1 MIIRIF
7 VFVYFILNSFNCS
20 VFASIENKIIL
31 KVENEIITNYE
42 VKNKIL
48 TSLVLAG
55 DQISQENINNLKKR
69 ALESLIEN
77 KLKIIE
83 LKKFKVEK
91 NISQINS
98 YLNLISG
105 NDILAL
111 EKKFKTNNID
121 YSLFLEEIE
130 IQTKWQ
136 KFIYNFYKG
145 KIEINEN
152 SVNDALKKI
161 VENEK
166 SFQEYNISEIEIVT
180 DENSNINQIILD
192 LKNKI
197 KDEGFETTALKYSIS
212 SSSKNKGNLGWISSK
227 SLSKEIFE
235 ILKKLNTGQI
245 SPPIKR
251 QNSILFLKL
260 VDKRTSKVENVNIKE
275 LKKRIIDQKKNE
287 MFNLYSRSHLSK
299 LRNSVLIEY
308 K

>member
-1 MIIRIF
+1 MKIKI
-7 VFVYFILNSFNCS
+7 VKLYFFYFFFFISQAN
-20 VFASIENKIIL
+20 AITNKILL

-55 DQISQENINNLKKR
+55 NEITQENINKLKKQ

-83 LKKFKVEK
+83 LEKFKIK
-91 NISQINS
+91 KDSNQINS
-98 YLNLISG
+98 YLNSISG

-111 EKKFKTNNID
+111 ENKFKINNLD
-121 YSLFLEEIE
+121 YNLFLEEIE

-136 KFIYNFYKG
+136 NFIYIFFKG
-145 KIEINEN
+145 KIEIDEN
-152 SVNDALKKI
+152 SINNELKKI
-161 VENEK
+161 VESK
-166 SFQEYNISEIEIVT
+166 KTFQEYKISEIEIMT
-180 DENSNINQIILD
+180 DENSNIDQIVLD
-192 LKNKI
+192 FKNKI
-197 KDEGFETTALKYSIS
+197 KNEGFETVALKYSIS

-245 SPPIKR
+245 SQPIKR

-260 VDKRTSKVENVNIKE
+260 DDVRTSKVENININA
-275 LKKRIIDQKKNE
+275 LKKKIIDQKKNE
-287 MFNLYSRSHLSK
+287 MFNLYSKSHLSK

>member
-1 MIIRIF
+1 MKIKTCKIIFFYF
-7 VFVYFILNSFNCS
+7 VFLLTQANAIT
-20 VFASIENKIIL
+20 NKILL

-55 DQISQENINNLKKR
+55 NEISQENINKLKKQ

-83 LKKFKVEK
+83 LEKFKIK
-91 NISQINS
+91 KDSNQINL
-98 YLNLISG
+98 YLNSISG

-111 EKKFKTNNID
+111 ENKFKINNLD
-121 YSLFLEEIE
+121 YNLFLEEIE

-136 KFIYNFYKG
+136 NFIYLFYKG
-145 KIEINEN
+145 KIEIDEN
-152 SVNDALKKI
+152 SINNDIEKI
-161 VENEK
+161 VKDKKN
-166 SFQEYNISEIEIVT
+166 FQEYKISEIEINIE
-180 DENSNINQIILD
+180 ENSNIDQIVLD

-197 KDEGFETTALKYSIS
+197 KDEGFETAALNYSIS
-212 SSSKNKGNLGWISSK
+212 SSSDNKGSLGWISSK
-227 SLSKEIFE
+227 SLSQEIFE

-245 SPPIKR
+245 SRPIKR

-260 VDKRTSKVENVNIKE
+260 DDVRTSKVENINIE
-275 LKKRIIDQKKNE
+275 DLKKKMIDRKKNE
-287 MFNLYSRSHLSK
+287 MFNLYSKSHLSK

>member
-1 MIIRIF
+1 MKIKTCKIIFFYF
-7 VFVYFILNSFNCS
+7 VFLLTQANAIT
-20 VFASIENKIIL
+20 NKILL

-55 DQISQENINNLKKR
+55 NEISQENINKLKKQ

-83 LKKFKVEK
+83 LEKFKIKK
-91 NISQINS
+91 NSNQINS
-98 YLNLISG
+98 YLNSISG

-111 EKKFKTNNID
+111 ENKFKINNLD
-121 YSLFLEEIE
+121 YNLFLEEIE

-136 KFIYNFYKG
+136 NFIYLFYKG
-145 KIEINEN
+145 KIEIDEN
-152 SVNDALKKI
+152 SINNDIEKI
-161 VENEK
+161 VKDKKN
-166 SFQEYNISEIEIVT
+166 FQEYKISEIEINIE
-180 DENSNINQIILD
+180 ENSNIDQIVLD

-197 KDEGFETTALKYSIS
+197 KDEGFETAALNYSVS
-212 SSSKNKGNLGWISSK
+212 SSSNNKGSLGWISSN
-227 SLSKEIFE
+227 SLSQEIFE

-245 SPPIKR
+245 SRPIKR

-260 VDKRTSKVENVNIKE
+260 DDVRTSKVENINIE
-275 LKKRIIDQKKNE
+275 DLKKKMIDRKKNE
-287 MFNLYSRSHLSK
+287 MFNLYSKSHLSK

>member
-1 MIIRIF
+1 MKIKSCKIIFFYF
-7 VFVYFILNSFNCS
+7 VFLLTQANAIT
-20 VFASIENKIIL
+20 NKILL

-55 DQISQENINNLKKR
+55 DEISQENINKLKKQ

-83 LKKFKVEK
+83 LEKFKIK
-91 NISQINS
+91 KDSNQINL
-98 YLNLISG
+98 YLNSISG

-111 EKKFKTNNID
+111 ENKFKINNLD
-121 YSLFLEEIE
+121 YNLFLEEIE

-136 KFIYNFYKG
+136 NFIYLFYKG
-145 KIEINEN
+145 KIEIDEN
-152 SVNDALKKI
+152 SINNDIEKI
-161 VENEK
+161 VKDKKN
-166 SFQEYNISEIEIVT
+166 FQEYKISEIEINIE
-180 DENSNINQIILD
+180 ENSNIDQIVLD

-197 KDEGFETTALKYSIS
+197 KDEGFETAALNYSIS
-212 SSSKNKGNLGWISSK
+212 SSSNNKGSLGWISSN
-227 SLSKEIFE
+227 SLSQEIFE

-245 SPPIKR
+245 SRPIKR

-260 VDKRTSKVENVNIKE
+260 DDVRTSKVENINIE
-275 LKKRIIDQKKNE
+275 DLKIKMIDRKKNE
-287 MFNLYSRSHLSK
+287 MFNLYSKSHLSK

>member
-1 MIIRIF
+1 MKIKDFIILFFFFIF
-7 VFVYFILNSFNCS
+7 LSDQVDAIT
-20 VFASIENKIIL
+20 NKIVL

-55 DQISQENINNLKKR
+55 DEINQENINKLKKQ
-69 ALESLIEN
+69 AIESLIQN

-83 LKKFKVEK
+83 LKKFKIKK
-91 NISQINS
+91 NSSQINS
-98 YLNLISG
+98 YLNSISG
-105 NDILAL
+105 NDIFSL
-111 EKKFKTNNID
+111 ENKFKNNNLD
-121 YSLFLEEIE
+121 YNLFLEEVE

-136 KFIYNFYKG
+136 NFIYLFYKE

-152 SVNDALKKI
+152 SVKEDLKKI

-166 SFQEYNISEIEIVT
+166 NFKEYNISEIEIMLE
-180 DENSNINQIILD
+180 ENSNIDQIILD

-212 SSSKNKGNLGWISSK
+212 SSAKDKGNLGWISSK

-235 ILKKLNTGQI
+235 VLKVMETGQI

-260 VDKRTSKVENVNIKE
+260 VDVRTSQIENINLDV
-275 LKKRIIDQKKNE
+275 LKKRIIEQKQNE
-287 MFNLYSRSHLSK
+287 MFNLYSKSHLSK
-299 LRNSVLIEY
+299 LKNTVLIEY

>member
-1 MIIRIF
+1 MKIKTCKIIFFYF
-7 VFVYFILNSFNCS
+7 VFL
-20 VFASIENKIIL
+20 FAQANAITNKILL

-55 DQISQENINNLKKR
+55 NEISQENINKLKKQ

-83 LKKFKVEK
+83 LEKFKIKK
-91 NISQINS
+91 NSNQINS
-98 YLNLISG
+98 YLNSISG

-111 EKKFKTNNID
+111 ENKFKINNLD
-121 YSLFLEEIE
+121 YNLFLEEIE

-136 KFIYNFYKG
+136 NFIYLFYKG
-145 KIEINEN
+145 KIEIDEN
-152 SVNDALKKI
+152 SINNDIEKI
-161 VENEK
+161 VKDKKN
-166 SFQEYNISEIEIVT
+166 FQEYKISEIEINIE
-180 DENSNINQIILD
+180 ENSNIDQIVLD

-197 KDEGFETTALKYSIS
+197 KDEGFETAALNYSIS
-212 SSSKNKGNLGWISSK
+212 SSSNNKGSLGWISSK
-227 SLSKEIFE
+227 SLSQEIFE

-245 SPPIKR
+245 SRPIKR

-260 VDKRTSKVENVNIKE
+260 DDVRTSKVENINIE
-275 LKKRIIDQKKNE
+275 DLKKKMIDQKKNE
-287 MFNLYSRSHLSK
+287 MFNLYSKSHLSK

>member
-1 MIIRIF
+1 MKIKTCKIIFFYF
-7 VFVYFILNSFNCS
+7 VFLLTQANAIT
-20 VFASIENKIIL
+20 NKILL

-55 DQISQENINNLKKR
+55 NEISQENINKLKKQ

-83 LKKFKVEK
+83 LEKFKIKK
-91 NISQINS
+91 NSNQINS
-98 YLNLISG
+98 YLNSISG

-111 EKKFKTNNID
+111 ENKFKINNLD
-121 YSLFLEEIE
+121 YNLFLEEIE

-136 KFIYNFYKG
+136 NFIYLFYKG
-145 KIEINEN
+145 KIEIDEN
-152 SVNDALKKI
+152 SINNDIEKI
-161 VENEK
+161 VKDKKN
-166 SFQEYNISEIEIVT
+166 FQEYKISEIEINIE
-180 DENSNINQIILD
+180 ENSNIDQIVLD

-197 KDEGFETTALKYSIS
+197 KDEGFETAALNYSIS
-212 SSSKNKGNLGWISSK
+212 SSSNNKGSLGWISSK
-227 SLSKEIFE
+227 SLSQEIFE

-245 SPPIKR
+245 SHPIKR

-260 VDKRTSKVENVNIKE
+260 DDVRTSKVENINIE
-275 LKKRIIDQKKNE
+275 DLKKKMIDRKKNE
-287 MFNLYSRSHLSK
+287 MFNLYSKSHLSK

>member
-1 MIIRIF
+1 MKIKICKIIF
-7 VFVYFILNSFNCS
+7 FYFWFLLVQANAIT
-20 VFASIENKIIL
+20 NKIIL

-55 DQISQENINNLKKR
+55 DKITQEKINKLKKK

-83 LKKFKVEK
+83 LEKFNIKKDSSK
-91 NISQINS
+91 INS
-98 YLNLISG
+98 YLNSISG

-111 EKKFKTNNID
+111 ENKFKSNNLD
-121 YSLFLEEIE
+121 YNLFLEEIE

-136 KFIYNFYKG
+136 NFIYLFYKG
-145 KIEINEN
+145 KIEIDEN
-152 SVNDALKKI
+152 SIEDEIKKI
-161 VENEK
+161 VNNK
-166 SFQEYNISEIEIVT
+166 KNFQEYKISEIEIMI
-180 DENSNINQIILD
+180 DGNRNIDQIVLD

-197 KDEGFETTALKYSIS
+197 KDEGFETAALKYSIS
-212 SSSKNKGNLGWISSK
+212 SSSNNKGSLGWISSK
-227 SLSKEIFE
+227 SLSQEIFE
-235 ILKKLNTGQI
+235 ILKRLNTGQI
-245 SPPIKR
+245 SRPIKR

-260 VDKRTSKVENVNIKE
+260 DDVRTSKVENININDV
-275 LKKRIIDQKKNE
+275 KKKIIDRKRNE
-287 MFNLYSRSHLSK
+287 MFNLYSKSHLSK

>member
-1 MIIRIF
+1 MKIKTCKIIFFYF
-7 VFVYFILNSFNCS
+7 VFLLTQANAIT
-20 VFASIENKIIL
+20 NKILL

-55 DQISQENINNLKKR
+55 NEISQENINKLKKQ

-83 LKKFKVEK
+83 LEKFKIKK
-91 NISQINS
+91 NSNQINS
-98 YLNLISG
+98 YLNSISG

-111 EKKFKTNNID
+111 ENKFKINNLD
-121 YSLFLEEIE
+121 YNLFLEEIE

-136 KFIYNFYKG
+136 NFIYLFYKG
-145 KIEINEN
+145 KIEIDEN
-152 SVNDALKKI
+152 SINNDIEKI
-161 VENEK
+161 VKDKKN
-166 SFQEYNISEIEIVT
+166 FQEYKISEIEINIE
-180 DENSNINQIILD
+180 ENSNIDQIVLD

-197 KDEGFETTALKYSIS
+197 KDEGFETAALNYSIS
-212 SSSKNKGNLGWISSK
+212 SSSDNKGSLGWISSK
-227 SLSKEIFE
+227 SLSQEIFE

-245 SPPIKR
+245 SRPIKR

-260 VDKRTSKVENVNIKE
+260 DDVRTSKVENINIE
-275 LKKRIIDQKKNE
+275 DLKKKMIDRKKNE
-287 MFNLYSRSHLSK
+287 MFNLYSKSHLSK

>member
-1 MIIRIF
+1 MKMKTYKIIFFYF
-7 VFVYFILNSFNCS
+7 VFLSAQANAIT
-20 VFASIENKIIL
+20 NKILL

-55 DQISQENINNLKKR
+55 NEISQENINKLKKQ

-83 LKKFKVEK
+83 LEKFKIKK
-91 NISQINS
+91 NSNQINS
-98 YLNLISG
+98 YLNSISG

-111 EKKFKTNNID
+111 ENKFKINNLD
-121 YSLFLEEIE
+121 YNLFLEEIE

-136 KFIYNFYKG
+136 NFIYLFYKG
-145 KIEINEN
+145 KIEIDEN
-152 SVNDALKKI
+152 SINNDIEKI
-161 VENEK
+161 VKDKKN
-166 SFQEYNISEIEIVT
+166 FQEYKISEIEINIE
-180 DENSNINQIILD
+180 ENSNIDQIVLD

-197 KDEGFETTALKYSIS
+197 KDEGFETAALNYSIS
-212 SSSKNKGNLGWISSK
+212 SSSNNKGSLGWISSN
-227 SLSKEIFE
+227 SLSQEIFE

-245 SPPIKR
+245 SRPIKR

-260 VDKRTSKVENVNIKE
+260 DDVRTSKVENINIE
-275 LKKRIIDQKKNE
+275 DLKKKMIDQKKNE
-287 MFNLYSRSHLSK
+287 MFNLYSKSHLSK

>member
-1 MIIRIF
+1 MSDQANAIT
-7 VFVYFILNSFNCS
+7 
-20 VFASIENKIIL
+20 NKIVL

-55 DQISQENINNLKKR
+55 DEITQENINKLKKQ
-69 ALESLIEN
+69 ALESLIQN

-83 LKKFKVEK
+83 LKKYKIKK
-91 NISQINS
+91 NSNQINS
-98 YLNLISG
+98 YLNSISG

-111 EKKFKTNNID
+111 ENKFKNNNLD
-121 YSLFLEEIE
+121 YNLFLEEVE

-136 KFIYNFYKG
+136 NFIYIFYKG

-152 SVNDALKKI
+152 SVNDELKKI

-166 SFQEYNISEIEIVT
+166 SFQEYNISEIEIMT
-180 DENSNINQIILD
+180 DKNSNIDQIVLD

-212 SSSKNKGNLGWISSK
+212 SSAKDKGNLGWISSK

-235 ILKKLNTGQI
+235 VLKVMDTGQI
-245 SPPIKR
+245 SHPIKR

-260 VDKRTSKVENVNIKE
+260 VDVRTSKVENINIDE
-275 LKKRIIDQKKNE
+275 LKKRIIEQKKNE
-287 MFNLYSRSHLSK
+287 MFNLYSKSHLSK
-299 LRNSVLIEY
+299 LKNTVLIEY

>member
-1 MIIRIF
+1 MKIKTCKIIFFYF
-7 VFVYFILNSFNCS
+7 VFL
-20 VFASIENKIIL
+20 FAQANAITNKILL

-55 DQISQENINNLKKR
+55 NEISQENINKLKKQ

-83 LKKFKVEK
+83 LEKFKIKK
-91 NISQINS
+91 NSNQINS
-98 YLNLISG
+98 YLNSISG

-111 EKKFKTNNID
+111 ENKFKINNLD
-121 YSLFLEEIE
+121 YNLFLEEIE

-136 KFIYNFYKG
+136 NFIYLFYKG
-145 KIEINEN
+145 KIEIDEN
-152 SVNDALKKI
+152 SINNDIEKI
-161 VENEK
+161 VKDKKN
-166 SFQEYNISEIEIVT
+166 FQEYKISEIEINIE
-180 DENSNINQIILD
+180 ENSNIDQIVLD

-197 KDEGFETTALKYSIS
+197 KDEGFETAALNYSIS
-212 SSSKNKGNLGWISSK
+212 SSSNNKGSLGWISSN
-227 SLSKEIFE
+227 SLSQEIFE

-245 SPPIKR
+245 SRPIKR

-260 VDKRTSKVENVNIKE
+260 DDVRTSKVENINIE
-275 LKKRIIDQKKNE
+275 DLKIKMIDRKKNE
-287 MFNLYSRSHLSK
+287 MFNLYSKSHLSK

>member
-1 MIIRIF
+1 MKIKICKIILF
-7 VFVYFILNSFNCS
+7 YFIFLFVHANAITNR
-20 VFASIENKIIL
+20 IIL

-55 DQISQENINNLKKR
+55 DEITQENINKLKR
-69 ALESLIEN
+69 QALESLIEN
-77 KLKIIE
+77 KLKTIE
-83 LKKFKVEK
+83 LEKFQIEK
-91 NISQINS
+91 NNSQINS
-98 YLNLISG
+98 YLNSISG
-105 NDILAL
+105 NNILAL
-111 EKKFKTNNID
+111 EKKFKSNNLD
-121 YSLFLEEIE
+121 YNLFLEEIE

-136 KFIYNFYKG
+136 NFIYLFYKG

-152 SVNDALKKI
+152 SVNDDLKKF
-161 VENEK
+161 VEKEK
-166 SFQEYNISEIEIVT
+166 NFQEYNVSEIEIMT
-180 DENSNINQIILD
+180 DRNSNIDQIALD
-192 LKNKI
+192 FKNKI
-197 KDEGFETTALKYSIS
+197 KNEGFETAALKYSIS

-245 SPPIKR
+245 SQPIKR

-260 VDKRTSKVENVNIKE
+260 VDVRTSKVENVNINE
-275 LKKRIIDQKKNE
+275 LKKKIIDQKKNE

>member
-1 MIIRIF
+1 MKIKSCKIIFFYF
-7 VFVYFILNSFNCS
+7 VFLLTQANAIT
-20 VFASIENKIIL
+20 NKILL

-55 DQISQENINNLKKR
+55 NEISQENINKLKKQ

-83 LKKFKVEK
+83 LEKFKIKK
-91 NISQINS
+91 NSNQINS
-98 YLNLISG
+98 YLNSISG

-111 EKKFKTNNID
+111 ENKFKINNLD
-121 YSLFLEEIE
+121 YNLFLEEIE

-136 KFIYNFYKG
+136 NFIYLFYKG
-145 KIEINEN
+145 KIEIDEN
-152 SVNDALKKI
+152 SINNDIEKI
-161 VENEK
+161 VKDNK
-166 SFQEYNISEIEIVT
+166 NFQEYKISEIEINIE
-180 DENSNINQIILD
+180 ENSNIDQIVLD

-197 KDEGFETTALKYSIS
+197 KDEGFETAALNYSIS
-212 SSSKNKGNLGWISSK
+212 SSSDNKGSLGWISSK
-227 SLSKEIFE
+227 SLSQEIFE

-245 SPPIKR
+245 SRPIKR

-260 VDKRTSKVENVNIKE
+260 DDVRTSKVENINIE
-275 LKKRIIDQKKNE
+275 DLKKKMIDRKKNE
-287 MFNLYSRSHLSK
+287 MFNLYSKSHLSK

>member
-1 MIIRIF
+1 MKIKTYKI
-7 VFVYFILNSFNCS
+7 VFFYFIFL
-20 VFASIENKIIL
+20 FAQANAITNKILL

-55 DQISQENINNLKKR
+55 DKITQEKINKLKKK

-83 LKKFKVEK
+83 LEKFNIKKDSSK
-91 NISQINS
+91 INS
-98 YLNLISG
+98 YLNSISG

-111 EKKFKTNNID
+111 ENKFKSNNLD
-121 YSLFLEEIE
+121 YNLFLEEIE

-136 KFIYNFYKG
+136 NFIYLFYKG
-145 KIEINEN
+145 KIEIDEN
-152 SVNDALKKI
+152 SIEDEIKKI
-161 VENEK
+161 VNNK
-166 SFQEYNISEIEIVT
+166 KNFQEYKISEIEIMI
-180 DENSNINQIILD
+180 DGNRNIDQIVLD

-197 KDEGFETTALKYSIS
+197 KDEGFETAALKYSIS
-212 SSSKNKGNLGWISSK
+212 SSSNNKGSLGWISSK
-227 SLSKEIFE
+227 SLSQEIFE
-235 ILKKLNTGQI
+235 ILKRLNTGQI
-245 SPPIKR
+245 SRPIKR

-260 VDKRTSKVENVNIKE
+260 DDVRTSKVENININDV
-275 LKKRIIDQKKNE
+275 KKKIIDRKRNE
-287 MFNLYSRSHLSK
+287 MFNLYSKSHLSK

>member
-1 MIIRIF
+1 MKIKDFIILFFFFIF
-7 VFVYFILNSFNCS
+7 LSDRVDAIT
-20 VFASIENKIIL
+20 NKIVL

-55 DQISQENINNLKKR
+55 DEINQENINKLKKQ
-69 ALESLIEN
+69 AIESLIQN

-83 LKKFKVEK
+83 LKKFNIKK
-91 NISQINS
+91 NSNQINS
-98 YLNLISG
+98 YLNSISG
-105 NDILAL
+105 NDIFSL
-111 EKKFKTNNID
+111 ENKFKNNNLD
-121 YSLFLEEIE
+121 YNLFLEEVE

-136 KFIYNFYKG
+136 NFIYLFYKE

-152 SVNDALKKI
+152 SVKEDLKKI

-166 SFQEYNISEIEIVT
+166 NFKEYNISEIEIMLE
-180 DENSNINQIILD
+180 ENSNIDQIILD

-212 SSSKNKGNLGWISSK
+212 SSAKDKGNLGWISSK

-235 ILKKLNTGQI
+235 VLKVMDTGQI
-245 SPPIKR
+245 SLPIKR

-260 VDKRTSKVENVNIKE
+260 VDVRTSQIENINLDE
-275 LKKRIIDQKKNE
+275 LKKRIIEQKQNE
-287 MFNLYSRSHLSK
+287 MFNLYSKSHLSK
-299 LRNSVLIEY
+299 LKNTVLIEY

>member
-1 MIIRIF
+1 MKIKTCKIIFFYF
-7 VFVYFILNSFNCS
+7 VFLLTQANAIT
-20 VFASIENKIIL
+20 NKILL

-55 DQISQENINNLKKR
+55 NEISQENINKLKKQ

-83 LKKFKVEK
+83 LEKFKIK
-91 NISQINS
+91 KDSNQINL
-98 YLNLISG
+98 YLNSISG

-111 EKKFKTNNID
+111 ENKFKINNLD
-121 YSLFLEEIE
+121 YNLFLEEIE

-136 KFIYNFYKG
+136 NFIYLFYKG

-152 SVNDALKKI
+152 SINNDIEKI
-161 VENEK
+161 VKDKKN
-166 SFQEYNISEIEIVT
+166 FQEYKISEIEINIE
-180 DENSNINQIILD
+180 ENSNIDQIVLD

-197 KDEGFETTALKYSIS
+197 KDEGFETAALNYSIS
-212 SSSKNKGNLGWISSK
+212 SSSNNKGSLGWISSN
-227 SLSKEIFE
+227 SLSQEIFE

-245 SPPIKR
+245 SRPIKR

-260 VDKRTSKVENVNIKE
+260 DDVRTSKVENINIE
-275 LKKRIIDQKKNE
+275 DLKKKMIDQKKNE
-287 MFNLYSRSHLSK
+287 MFNLYSKSHLSK

>member
-1 MIIRIF
+1 MKIKTCKIIFFYF
-7 VFVYFILNSFNCS
+7 VFL
-20 VFASIENKIIL
+20 FAQANAITNKILL

-55 DQISQENINNLKKR
+55 NEISQENINKLKKQ

-83 LKKFKVEK
+83 LEKFKIK
-91 NISQINS
+91 KDSNQINL
-98 YLNLISG
+98 YLNSISG

-111 EKKFKTNNID
+111 ENKFKINNLD
-121 YSLFLEEIE
+121 YNLFLEEIE

-136 KFIYNFYKG
+136 NFIYLFYKG
-145 KIEINEN
+145 KIEIDEN
-152 SVNDALKKI
+152 SINNDIEKI
-161 VENEK
+161 VKDKKN
-166 SFQEYNISEIEIVT
+166 FQEYKISEIEINIE
-180 DENSNINQIILD
+180 ENSNIDQIVLD

-197 KDEGFETTALKYSIS
+197 KDEGFETAALNYSIS
-212 SSSKNKGNLGWISSK
+212 SSSNNKGSLGWISSK
-227 SLSKEIFE
+227 SLSQEIFE

-245 SPPIKR
+245 SRPIKR

-260 VDKRTSKVENVNIKE
+260 DDVRTSKVENINIE
-275 LKKRIIDQKKNE
+275 DLKIKMIDRKKNE
-287 MFNLYSRSHLSK
+287 MFNLYSKSHLSK

>member
-1 MIIRIF
+1 MKIKTCKIIFFYF
-7 VFVYFILNSFNCS
+7 VFLLTQANAIT
-20 VFASIENKIIL
+20 NKILL

-55 DQISQENINNLKKR
+55 NEISQENINKLKKQ

-83 LKKFKVEK
+83 LEKFKIKK
-91 NISQINS
+91 NSNQINS
-98 YLNLISG
+98 YLNSISG

-111 EKKFKTNNID
+111 ENKFKINNLD
-121 YSLFLEEIE
+121 YNLFLEEIE

-136 KFIYNFYKG
+136 NFIYLFYKG
-145 KIEINEN
+145 KIEIDEN
-152 SVNDALKKI
+152 SINNDIEKI
-161 VENEK
+161 VKDKKN
-166 SFQEYNISEIEIVT
+166 FQEYKISEIEINIE
-180 DENSNINQIILD
+180 ENSNIDQIVLD

-197 KDEGFETTALKYSIS
+197 KDEGFETAALNYSIS
-212 SSSKNKGNLGWISSK
+212 SSSNNKGSLGWISSN
-227 SLSKEIFE
+227 SLSQEIFE

-245 SPPIKR
+245 SRPIKR

-260 VDKRTSKVENVNIKE
+260 DDVRTSKVENINIE
-275 LKKRIIDQKKNE
+275 DLKIKMIDRKKNE
-287 MFNLYSRSHLSK
+287 MFNLYSKSHLSK

>member
-1 MIIRIF
+1 MKIKTCKIIFFYF
-7 VFVYFILNSFNCS
+7 VFLLTQANAIT
-20 VFASIENKIIL
+20 NKILL

-55 DQISQENINNLKKR
+55 DEISQENINKLKKQ

-83 LKKFKVEK
+83 LEKFKIKK
-91 NISQINS
+91 NSNQINS
-98 YLNLISG
+98 YLNSISG

-111 EKKFKTNNID
+111 ENKFKINNLD
-121 YSLFLEEIE
+121 YNLFLEEIE

-136 KFIYNFYKG
+136 NFIYLFYKG
-145 KIEINEN
+145 KIEIDEN
-152 SVNDALKKI
+152 SINNDIEKI
-161 VENEK
+161 VKDKKN
-166 SFQEYNISEIEIVT
+166 FQEYKISEIEINIE
-180 DENSNINQIILD
+180 ENSNIDQIVLD

-197 KDEGFETTALKYSIS
+197 KDEGFETAALNYSIS
-212 SSSKNKGNLGWISSK
+212 SSSNNKGSLGWISSK
-227 SLSKEIFE
+227 SLSQEIFE

-245 SPPIKR
+245 SRPIKR

-260 VDKRTSKVENVNIKE
+260 DDVRTSKVENINIE
-275 LKKRIIDQKKNE
+275 DLKKKMIDRKKNE
-287 MFNLYSRSHLSK
+287 MFNLYSKSHLSK

>member
-1 MIIRIF
+1 MKIKTCKIIFFYF
-7 VFVYFILNSFNCS
+7 VFL
-20 VFASIENKIIL
+20 FAQANAITNKILL

-55 DQISQENINNLKKR
+55 NEISQENINKLKKQ

-83 LKKFKVEK
+83 LEKFKIKK
-91 NISQINS
+91 NSNQINS
-98 YLNLISG
+98 YLNSISG

-111 EKKFKTNNID
+111 ENKFKINNLD
-121 YSLFLEEIE
+121 YNLFLEEVE

-136 KFIYNFYKG
+136 NFIYLFYKG

-152 SVNDALKKI
+152 SINNDIEKI
-161 VENEK
+161 VKDKKN
-166 SFQEYNISEIEIVT
+166 FQEYKISEIEINIE
-180 DENSNINQIILD
+180 ENSNIDQIVLD

-197 KDEGFETTALKYSIS
+197 KDEGFETAALNYSIS
-212 SSSKNKGNLGWISSK
+212 SSSNNKGSLGWISSN
-227 SLSKEIFE
+227 SLSQEIFE

-245 SPPIKR
+245 SRPIKR

-260 VDKRTSKVENVNIKE
+260 DDVRTSKVENINIE
-275 LKKRIIDQKKNE
+275 DLKIKMIDRKKNE
-287 MFNLYSRSHLSK
+287 MFNLYSKSHLSK

>member
-1 MIIRIF
+1 MSDRVDAI
-7 VFVYFILNSFNCS
+7 S
-20 VFASIENKIIL
+20 NKIVL

-55 DQISQENINNLKKR
+55 DEINQENINKLKKQ
-69 ALESLIEN
+69 AIESLIQN

-83 LKKFKVEK
+83 LKKFKIKK
-91 NISQINS
+91 NSSQINS
-98 YLNLISG
+98 YLNSISG
-105 NDILAL
+105 NDIFSL
-111 EKKFKTNNID
+111 ENKFKNNNLD
-121 YSLFLEEIE
+121 YNLFLEEVE

-136 KFIYNFYKG
+136 NFIYLFYKE

-152 SVNDALKKI
+152 SVKEDLKKI

-166 SFQEYNISEIEIVT
+166 NFKEYNISEIEIMLE
-180 DENSNINQIILD
+180 ENSNIDQIILD

-212 SSSKNKGNLGWISSK
+212 SSAKDKGNLGWISSK

-235 ILKKLNTGQI
+235 VLKVMDTGQI
-245 SPPIKR
+245 SLPIKR

-260 VDKRTSKVENVNIKE
+260 VDVRTSQIENINLDE
-275 LKKRIIDQKKNE
+275 LKKRIIEQKQNE
-287 MFNLYSRSHLSK
+287 MFNLYSKSHLSK
-299 LRNSVLIEY
+299 LKNTVLIEY